1 MAAKQAR
8 DVVPVLGQ
16 CWASVVDGG
25 LAMAQH
31 WDSVSC
37 LPGKVGIHLNIGLC
51 LKLGRLSIGYMQD
64 ILT

>member
-25 LAMAQH
+25 LAIAQH

-37 LPGKVGIHLNIGLC
+37 LPGKVGIHLNIGGSMP
-51 LKLGRLSIGYMQD
+51 KIG
-64 ILT
+64 